1 MGKSSGSF
9 RFSKNDTI
17 GAPAAEDDHEYLQT
31 CFVDTGD
38 LSLLA
43 DTSDRRILLLGR
55 TGTGK

>member
-9 RFSKNDTI
+9 RFNKNDTV

-38 LSLLA
+38 RLFLHPMDRMGDSL
-43 DTSDRRILLLGR
+43 
-55 TGTGK
+55 